1 MKDSIILKSYEV
13 LNDMILLKW
22 DDETES
28 FLHLKKM
35 RKIVPAL
42 IALVR
47 KMFCNIY
54 KGPKQVFTED
64 SYVLNGM
71 QPVGYYALRPFWADG
86 HHSGIYSFTLMKK
99 SIKRL
104 NKLIRLI

>member
-1 MKDSIILKSYEV
+1 MKESIILRSYEV

-22 DDETES
+22 DNETES

-35 RKIVPAL
+35 RENCPCANCAGEKDV
-42 IALVR
+42 
-47 KMFCNIY
+47 FGNIY
-54 KGPKQVFTED
+54 KGPKQVITEN

-86 HHSGIYSFTLMKK
+86 HHSGIYSFTLMKNLSK
-99 SIKRL
+99 D
-104 NKLIRLI
+104 